1 MEKEN
6 RHRPFGVIA
15 MLKGF
20 ITLEQ
25 FTEAIEIQTKEDL
38 SELDHR
44 LISEILVDLGFMDTS
59 QVNEVLEMLLKDA
72 HMFECPNCGV
82 MIFECPNCGKDCG
95 WLDT

>member
-1 MEKEN
+1 MKKEN
-6 RHRPFGVIA
+6 RRRPFGVMA

-25 FTEAIEIQTKEDL
+25 FAEAIEIQTKADL

-44 LISEILVDLGFMDTS
+44 PIGEILVDLGFMNTS
-59 QVNEVLEMLLKDA
+59 QVNEVLETLLIDA
-72 HMFECPNCGV
+72 DMFECPDCGV
-82 MIFECPNCGKDCG
+82 TIFECPNCGKDFG